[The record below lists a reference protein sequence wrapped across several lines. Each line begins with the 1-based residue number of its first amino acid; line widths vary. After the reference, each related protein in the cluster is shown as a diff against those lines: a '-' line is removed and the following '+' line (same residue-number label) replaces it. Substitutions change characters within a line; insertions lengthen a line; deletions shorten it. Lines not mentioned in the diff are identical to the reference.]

1 MRLSV
6 VIPCRNEVAT
16 IGAVLGDLARQ
27 TLDEPFEVV
36 VADGCS
42 NDGTRELLSRFPTG
56 ALPYRLRVVDNPSRT
71 TPSGLNAATGAARG
85 EYVIRVDAHARL
97 PEDYLKTLLDAMRG
111 PGRDVVGPATSY
123 VPGAPTPVAA
133 EIALALNTRMGTG
146 GTPSRGGSG
155 LREPARV
162 IHTVMSCYRREVWE
176 AVGGYDEGLL
186 TNEDFDFDYR
196 ANLRGFGVWSLPG
209 PLYLAVAQPTIHGLL
224 RQRFRYGYWKRQVVK
239 RHPRSLRARQLI
251 PVVATAGIAAS
262 VASSFRAP
270 ALLAVPA
277 AYGALLFFY
286 ALGLA
291 KGEKGNP
298 SPRRLAVI
306 YAIIHL
312 AWGAGFLW
320 GMIKGTVM
328 KPAARRDEVPESR
341 VDAGAPGAHE

>member
-36 VADGCS
+36 VADGRS
-42 NDGTRELLSRFPTG
+42 EDGTVELLHRFPAG
-56 ALPYRLRVVDNPSRT
+56 ALPYRLRVVDNPART
-71 TPSGLNAATGAARG
+71 TPGGLNAAAGAAGG

-97 PEDYLKTLLDAMRG
+97 PEDYLETLLAALRV

-133 EIALALNTRMGTG
+133 EISLALNTRMGTG
-146 GTPSRGGSG
+146 GTPSRGGGG

-162 IHTVMSCYRREVWE
+162 VHTVMSCYRRGVWE

-209 PLYLAVAQPTIHGLL
+209 PLYLAVAQPTVRGLL

-251 PVVATAGIAAS
+251 PVLATAGIAAS
-262 VASSFRAP
+262 VAAGFRAP
-270 ALLAVPA
+270 ALLTVPA

-286 ALGLA
+286 ASRLA
-291 KGEKGNP
+291 KEEKGDP
-298 SPRRLAVI
+298 DPRRLAAI
-306 YAIIHL
+306 YAVIHL

-320 GMIKGTVM
+320 GMIEGTITR
-328 KPAARRDEVPESR
+328 PAARGDEVPESR
-341 VDAGAPGAHE
+341 VDAGAPGARE